1 MITMLQYLQKQRE
14 SKGEIDMV
22 AKVYYFD
29 YKSKAEYCVVGYGE
43 SELEA
48 FKDAEER
55 IMEECDN
62 CSITH
67 YEYIYNFSC

>member
-1 MITMLQYLQKQRE
+1 MI
-14 SKGEIDMV
+14 
-22 AKVYYFD
+22 AKVCYFD
-29 YKSKAEYCVVGYGE
+29 YKNKAEYYVVGYGE

-67 YEYIYNFSC
+67 YECLQSFLLN

>member
-1 MITMLQYLQKQRE
+1 MI
-14 SKGEIDMV
+14 

-29 YKSKAEYCVVGYGE
+29 YKNKVEYCVVGYGE

-62 CSITH
+62 FSITH
-67 YEYIYNFSC
+67 YEWI

>member
-1 MITMLQYLQKQRE
+1 MI
-14 SKGEIDMV
+14 

-29 YKSKAEYCVVGYGE
+29 YKNKAEYYIVGYGE

-67 YEYIYNFSC
+67 YEWI

>member
-1 MITMLQYLQKQRE
+1 
-14 SKGEIDMV
+14 MV

>member
-1 MITMLQYLQKQRE
+1 MI
-14 SKGEIDMV
+14 

-29 YKSKAEYCVVGYGE
+29 YKNKAEYRVVGYGE

-62 CSITH
+62 FSITH
-67 YEYIYNFSC
+67 YEWI

>member
-1 MITMLQYLQKQRE
+1 MTYHGYCDIIFIETERKEEVNMI
-14 SKGEIDMV
+14 

-29 YKSKAEYCVVGYGE
+29 YKNKAEYCVVGYGE

-62 CSITH
+62 FSITH
-67 YEYIYNFSC
+67 YEWI